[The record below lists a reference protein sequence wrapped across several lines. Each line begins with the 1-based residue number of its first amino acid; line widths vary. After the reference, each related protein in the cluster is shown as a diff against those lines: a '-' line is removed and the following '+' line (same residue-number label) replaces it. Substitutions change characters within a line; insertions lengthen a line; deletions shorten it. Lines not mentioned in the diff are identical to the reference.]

1 MEVDISLHR
10 SLNNALI
17 IKGNTI
23 KETMDMTFLG
33 NMEAIRE
40 VQETSI
46 PRK

>member
-1 MEVDISLHR
+1 MEVNINLHR

-17 IKGNTI
+17 ITGNTI
-23 KETMDMTFLG
+23 KETMDIIFLG